1 MKNHNSSTIVS
12 CNRVKT
18 ANLIVI
24 NNLKLSI
31 FRREAAAVNTHC
43 PIREREREGG
53 GSAVYSILSNEQTFL
68 QDNKK
73 ILQSL

>member
-24 NNLKLSI
+24 DNLKLSI

-43 PIREREREGG
+43 PIRERDR

-68 QDNKK
+68 RDNKK
-73 ILQSL
+73 IFQSL

>member
-24 NNLKLSI
+24 DNLKLSI

-43 PIREREREGG
+43 PIRERERDR

-68 QDNKK
+68 RDNKK
-73 ILQSL
+73 IFQSL